1 MKGCCVRL
9 QEFGYVVRKARLARG
24 MTQAELAQS
33 AGLSRTTMNQLE
45 NGVFP
50 DIGVNKAQAILAPL
64 GLALQVQPMRR
75 VRRPNFVR
83 MARSS
88 ASVSFR
94 EKLSEG
100 ELVRAL
106 LTGRVP
112 VNRRPHFRVLLN
124 EVPRAVLKGLVEDV
138 ARWAQPG
145 RVAKNLASIAA
156 QLGVR
161 RVPDWLNSA

>member
-1 MKGCCVRL
+1 MRL

-24 MTQAELAQS
+24 MTQGELAQS

-64 GLALQVQPMRR
+64 GLALQVQPVRR
-75 VRRPNFVR
+75 ARRPNYVR

-112 VNRRPHFRVLLN
+112 VNRRPHFRVLLS
-124 EVPRAVLKGLVEDV
+124 EVPGAVLKGMVEDV
-138 ARWAQPG
+138 GKWARPG
-145 RVAKNLASIAA
+145 RAAENLAGIAA
-156 QLGVR
+156 QLKMG
-161 RVPDWLNSA
+161 RVPDWLRSA

>member
-1 MKGCCVRL
+1 MRL
-9 QEFGYVVRKARLARG
+9 QEFGYVVRKARRARD
-24 MTQAELAQS
+24 MTQAELARS

-50 DIGVNKAQAILAPL
+50 DIGVNKAQSILAQL
-64 GLALQVQPMRR
+64 GLVLQIQPMRR
-75 VRRPNFVR
+75 SSRPNYVR

-106 LTGRVP
+106 LTGRIP
-112 VNRRPHFRVLLN
+112 VNRRPHFRVLLR
-124 EVPRAVLKGLVEDV
+124 EVPPGVLKGMVEDV
-138 ARWAQPG
+138 GKWARPG
-145 RVAKNLASIAA
+145 RVAQNLADISA
-156 QLGVR
+156 QLRVR
-161 RVPDWLNSA
+161 RLPQWLTNA

>member
-1 MKGCCVRL
+1 MRL
-9 QEFGYVVRKARLARG
+9 QEFGYVVRKARCARA
-24 MTQAELAQS
+24 MTQAELAKS
-33 AGLSRTTMNQLE
+33 AGLSRTTINQIE

-50 DIGVNKAQAILAPL
+50 DIGMNKAQGILAPL
-64 GLALQVQPMRR
+64 GLALQIQP
-75 VRRPNFVR
+75 VRRSSRPNYVR

-112 VNRRPHFRVLLN
+112 VNRRPHFRVLLQ
-124 EVPRAVLKGLVEDV
+124 EVPTAVLKGLVEDV
-138 ARWAQPG
+138 GKWAKPG
-145 RVAKNLASIAA
+145 RVAQNVAGIAA
-156 QLGVR
+156 QLRIR
-161 RVPDWLNSA
+161 RMPQWLTNA

>member
-1 MKGCCVRL
+1 MRL
-9 QEFGYVVRKARLARG
+9 QEFGHIVRRARMARD
-24 MTQAELAQS
+24 MTQAELARS

-50 DIGVNKAQAILAPL
+50 DIGMNKAQAILAPL
-64 GLALQVQPMRR
+64 GLELKIRPKRR
-75 VRRPNFVR
+75 SSRPNYVR

-88 ASVSFR
+88 AGVSFR

-112 VNRRPHFRVLLN
+112 VNRRPHFRVLLQ
-124 EVPRAVLKGLVEDV
+124 EVPPAVLKGLVEDV
-138 ARWAQPG
+138 GKWTKSGKVVQ
-145 RVAKNLASIAA
+145 NLAAIAA
-156 QLGVR
+156 QLKVR
-161 RVPDWLNSA
+161 RVPQWLTNA